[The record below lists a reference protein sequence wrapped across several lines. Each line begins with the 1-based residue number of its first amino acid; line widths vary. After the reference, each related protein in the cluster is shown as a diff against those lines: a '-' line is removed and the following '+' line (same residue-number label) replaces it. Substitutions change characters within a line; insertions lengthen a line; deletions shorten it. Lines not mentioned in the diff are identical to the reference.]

1 MGKTTRTSEPRLFT
15 PSFAAIMAAQALS
28 LLGMEILQFVL
39 PLHLLALTGSGTLYG
54 AVVAL
59 GNVPYLALAP
69 VGGVIADRTRKRSV
83 MAACDL
89 ALAAGLVA
97 YLSLSGTS
105 ALVPATVVALM
116 VSFAAQA
123 LYQPCAQSA
132 MPLMVAPERL
142 EQAVAVT
149 SQVGMLTGI
158 GGPVVGGIV
167 YGLCGLAPIV
177 VVSAAC
183 FAGSAAVAIALVRVP
198 YEPPERTAGALATV
212 RDDVGEALGFLRSR
226 PAMWRVIAAAT
237 LVNLFGSSF
246 FNVGSSYVVTQTLA
260 LPSQLLGALQA
271 ALAVGGLV
279 GGAVVALRPGALGLC
294 SVPGLLGAAAGGIAA
309 ISLVLAA
316 PLPALGAYAGLVVCY
331 LASMAFC
338 MALSIVATSYLQ
350 REAPETLT
358 GKVMSLAMMLAN
370 LAAPLGQ
377 VAYGAAFD
385 HVPAWVVAAL
395 ASGATAVVAV
405 WLRRG
410 GRQREA

>member
-1 MGKTTRTSEPRLFT
+1 MGKTTRTRQSRLFT
-15 PSFAAIMAAQALS
+15 PGFAAIMAAQTLS

-39 PLHLLALTGSGTLYG
+39 PLHLLGLTGSGTLYG
-54 AVVAL
+54 TVVAL

-97 YLSLSGTS
+97 YLVLADTP
-105 ALVPATVVALM
+105 ALVPATVTALM
-116 VSFAAQA
+116 AAFAAQA

-132 MPLMVAPERL
+132 MPLLVAPERL

-149 SQVGMLTGI
+149 NQVGMLTGI

-167 YGLCGLAPIV
+167 YGFCGLEPIV
-177 VVSAAC
+177 VVSAAI
-183 FAGSAAVAIALVRVP
+183 VLVRVP
-198 YEPPERTAGALATV
+198 YEPPARTAGALATA
-212 RDDVGEALGFLRSR
+212 RGDLGEALGFLRSR
-226 PAMWRVIAAAT
+226 PVMWRVIAAAT

-279 GGAVVALRPGALGLC
+279 GGAVVALRPGGLGLR
-294 SVPGLLGAAAGGIAA
+294 SVPGLLGAVALGIAA
-309 ISLVLAA
+309 IALVLAA

-331 LASMAFC
+331 LVSMAFC

-358 GKVMSLAMMLAN
+358 GKVMSLAMTLAN

-377 VAYGAAFD
+377 LSYGAAFD
-385 HVPAWVVAAL
+385 HVPAWAVAAL
-395 ASGATAVVAV
+395 AAAATGAVAV

-410 GRQREA
+410 GRAEG

>member
-1 MGKTTRTSEPRLFT
+1 MGKRTRTRQSRLFT
-15 PSFAAIMAAQALS
+15 PGFAAIMAAQTLS

-39 PLHLLALTGSGTLYG
+39 PLHLLGLTGSGTLYG
-54 AVVAL
+54 TVVAL

-97 YLSLSGTS
+97 YLVLADTP
-105 ALVPATVVALM
+105 ALVPATVTALM
-116 VSFAAQA
+116 AAFAAQA

-132 MPLMVAPERL
+132 MPLLVAPERL

-149 SQVGMLTGI
+149 NQVGMLTGI

-167 YGLCGLAPIV
+167 YGFCGLEPIV

-183 FAGSAAVAIALVRVP
+183 FAASAAVAIVLVRVP
-198 YEPPERTAGALATV
+198 YEPPARTAGALATA
-212 RDDVGEALGFLRSR
+212 RGDLGEALGFLRSR
-226 PAMWRVIAAAT
+226 PVMWRVIAAAT

-279 GGAVVALRPGALGLC
+279 GGAVVALRPGGLGLR
-294 SVPGLLGAAAGGIAA
+294 SVPGLLSAVALGIAA
-309 ISLVLAA
+309 IALVLAV

-331 LASMAFC
+331 LVSMAFC

-358 GKVMSLAMMLAN
+358 GKVMSLAMTLAN

-377 VAYGAAFD
+377 LSYGAAFD
-385 HVPAWVVAAL
+385 HVPAWAVAAL
-395 ASGATAVVAV
+395 AAAATAAVAV

-410 GRQREA
+410 GRAEG

>member
-1 MGKTTRTSEPRLFT
+1 MGKTTRTRQSRLFM
-15 PSFAAIMAAQALS
+15 PGFAAIMAAQTLS

-39 PLHLLALTGSGTLYG
+39 PLHLLGLTGSGTLYG
-54 AVVAL
+54 TVVAL

-97 YLSLSGTS
+97 YLVLADTP
-105 ALVPATVVALM
+105 ALVPATVTALM
-116 VSFAAQA
+116 AAFAAQA

-132 MPLMVAPERL
+132 MPLLVAPERL

-149 SQVGMLTGI
+149 NQVGMLTGI

-167 YGLCGLAPIV
+167 YGFCGLEPIV

-183 FAGSAAVAIALVRVP
+183 FAASAAVAIVLVRVP
-198 YEPPERTAGALATV
+198 YEPPARTAGALATA
-212 RDDVGEALGFLRSR
+212 RGDLGEALGFLRSR
-226 PAMWRVIAAAT
+226 PVMWRVIAAAT

-279 GGAVVALRPGALGLC
+279 GGAVVALRPGGLGLR
-294 SVPGLLGAAAGGIAA
+294 SVPGLLGAVALGIAA
-309 ISLVLAA
+309 IALVLAA

-331 LASMAFC
+331 LVSMAFC

-358 GKVMSLAMMLAN
+358 GKVMSLAMTLAN

-377 VAYGAAFD
+377 LSYGAAFD
-385 HVPAWVVAAL
+385 HVPAWAVAAL
-395 ASGATAVVAV
+395 AAAATGAVAV

-410 GRQREA
+410 GRAEG

>member
-1 MGKTTRTSEPRLFT
+1 MGKTTRTRQSRLFT
-15 PSFAAIMAAQALS
+15 PGFAAIMAAQTLS

-39 PLHLLALTGSGTLYG
+39 PLHLLGLTGSGTLYG
-54 AVVAL
+54 TVVAL

-89 ALAAGLVA
+89 ALSAGLVA
-97 YLSLSGTS
+97 YLVLADTP
-105 ALVPATVVALM
+105 ALVPATVTALM
-116 VSFAAQA
+116 AAFAAQA
-123 LYQPCAQSA
+123 LYQPCSQSA
-132 MPLMVAPERL
+132 MPLLVAPERL

-149 SQVGMLTGI
+149 NQVGMLTGI

-167 YGLCGLAPIV
+167 YGFCGLEPIV

-183 FAGSAAVAIALVRVP
+183 FAASAAVAIVLVRVP
-198 YEPPERTAGALATV
+198 YEPPARTAGALATA
-212 RDDVGEALGFLRSR
+212 RGDLGEALGFLRSR
-226 PAMWRVIAAAT
+226 PVMWRVIAAAT

-279 GGAVVALRPGALGLC
+279 GGAVVALRPGGLGLR
-294 SVPGLLGAAAGGIAA
+294 SVPGLLGAVALGIAA
-309 ISLVLAA
+309 IAVVLAA

-331 LASMAFC
+331 LVSMAFC

-358 GKVMSLAMMLAN
+358 GKVMSLAMTLAN

-377 VAYGAAFD
+377 LSYGAAFD
-385 HVPAWVVAAL
+385 HVPAWAVAAL
-395 ASGATAVVAV
+395 AAAATAAVAV

-410 GRQREA
+410 GRAEG

>member
-1 MGKTTRTSEPRLFT
+1 MSKTTRTRQSRLFT
-15 PSFAAIMAAQALS
+15 PGFAAIMAAQTLS

-39 PLHLLALTGSGTLYG
+39 PLHLLGLTGSGTLYG
-54 AVVAL
+54 TVVAL

-97 YLSLSGTS
+97 YLVLADTP
-105 ALVPATVVALM
+105 ALVPATVTALM
-116 VSFAAQA
+116 AAFAAQA

-132 MPLMVAPERL
+132 MPLLVAPERL

-149 SQVGMLTGI
+149 NQVGMLTGI

-167 YGLCGLAPIV
+167 YGFCGLEPIV

-183 FAGSAAVAIALVRVP
+183 FAASAAVAIVLVRVP
-198 YEPPERTAGALATV
+198 YEPPARTAGALATA
-212 RDDVGEALGFLRSR
+212 RGDLGEALGFLRSR
-226 PAMWRVIAAAT
+226 PVMWRVIAAAT

-279 GGAVVALRPGALGLC
+279 GGAVVALRPGGLGLR
-294 SVPGLLGAAAGGIAA
+294 SVPGLLSAVALGIAA
-309 ISLVLAA
+309 IAVVLAA

-331 LASMAFC
+331 LVSMAFC
-338 MALSIVATSYLQ
+338 MVLSIVATSYLQ

-358 GKVMSLAMMLAN
+358 GKVMSLAMTLAN

-377 VAYGAAFD
+377 LSYGAAFD
-385 HVPAWVVAAL
+385 HVPAWAVAAL
-395 ASGATAVVAV
+395 AAAATAAVAV

-410 GRQREA
+410 GRAEG

>member
-1 MGKTTRTSEPRLFT
+1 MGKTTRTSESRLFT
-15 PSFAAIMAAQALS
+15 PGFAAIMAAQTLS

-39 PLHLLALTGSGTLYG
+39 PLHLLGLTGSGTLYG
-54 AVVAL
+54 TVVAL

-97 YLSLSGTS
+97 YLVLADTP
-105 ALVPATVVALM
+105 ALVPATVTALM
-116 VSFAAQA
+116 AAFAAQA

-132 MPLMVAPERL
+132 MPLLVAPERL

-149 SQVGMLTGI
+149 NQVGMLTGI

-167 YGLCGLAPIV
+167 YGFCGLEPIV

-183 FAGSAAVAIALVRVP
+183 FAASAAVAIVLVRVP
-198 YEPPERTAGALATV
+198 YEPPARTAGALATA
-212 RDDVGEALGFLRSR
+212 RGDLGEALGFLRSR
-226 PAMWRVIAAAT
+226 PVMWRVIAAAT

-279 GGAVVALRPGALGLC
+279 GGAVVALRPGGLGLR
-294 SVPGLLGAAAGGIAA
+294 SVPGLLGAVAAGIAA
-309 ISLVLAA
+309 IAVVLAA

-331 LASMAFC
+331 LVSMAFC
-338 MALSIVATSYLQ
+338 MALSIVVTSYLQ

-358 GKVMSLAMMLAN
+358 GKVMSLAMTLAN

-377 VAYGAAFD
+377 LSYGAAFD

-395 ASGATAVVAV
+395 AAAATAAVAV

-410 GRQREA
+410 GRAEG

>member
-1 MGKTTRTSEPRLFT
+1 MDKTTRTRQSRLFT
-15 PSFAAIMAAQALS
+15 PGFAAIMAAQTLS

-39 PLHLLALTGSGTLYG
+39 PLHLLGLTGSGTLYG
-54 AVVAL
+54 TVVAL

-97 YLSLSGTS
+97 YLVLADTP
-105 ALVPATVVALM
+105 ALVPATVTALM
-116 VSFAAQA
+116 AAFAAQA

-132 MPLMVAPERL
+132 MPLLVAPERL

-149 SQVGMLTGI
+149 NQVGMLTGI

-167 YGLCGLAPIV
+167 YGFCGLEPIV

-183 FAGSAAVAIALVRVP
+183 FAASAAVAIVLVRVP
-198 YEPPERTAGALATV
+198 YEPPARTAGALATA
-212 RDDVGEALGFLRSR
+212 RGDLGEALGFLRSR
-226 PAMWRVIAAAT
+226 PVMWRVIAAAT

-279 GGAVVALRPGALGLC
+279 GGAVVALRPGGLGLR
-294 SVPGLLGAAAGGIAA
+294 SVPGLLSAVALGIAA
-309 ISLVLAA
+309 IAVVLAA

-331 LASMAFC
+331 LVSMAFC
-338 MALSIVATSYLQ
+338 MVLSIVATSYLQ

-358 GKVMSLAMMLAN
+358 GKVMSLAMTLAN

-377 VAYGAAFD
+377 LSYGAAFD
-385 HVPAWVVAAL
+385 HVPAWAVAAL
-395 ASGATAVVAV
+395 AAAATAAVAV

-410 GRQREA
+410 GRAEG

>member
-1 MGKTTRTSEPRLFT
+1 MGKKTRTRQSRLFT
-15 PSFAAIMAAQALS
+15 PGFAAILAAQTLS

-39 PLHLLALTGSGTLYG
+39 PLHLLGLTGSGTLYG
-54 AVVAL
+54 TVVAL

-97 YLSLSGTS
+97 YLVLADTP
-105 ALVPATVVALM
+105 ALVPATVTALM
-116 VSFAAQA
+116 AAFAAQA

-132 MPLMVAPERL
+132 MPLLVAPERL

-149 SQVGMLTGI
+149 NQVGMLTGI

-167 YGLCGLAPIV
+167 YGFCGLEPIV

-183 FAGSAAVAIALVRVP
+183 FAASAAVAIVLVRVP
-198 YEPPERTAGALATV
+198 YEPPARTAGALATA
-212 RDDVGEALGFLRSR
+212 RGDLGEALGFLRSR
-226 PAMWRVIAAAT
+226 PVMWRVIAAAT

-279 GGAVVALRPGALGLC
+279 GGAVVALRPGGLGLR
-294 SVPGLLGAAAGGIAA
+294 SVPGLLGAVALGIAA
-309 ISLVLAA
+309 IAVVLAA

-331 LASMAFC
+331 LVSMAFC

-358 GKVMSLAMMLAN
+358 GKVMSLAMTLAN

-377 VAYGAAFD
+377 LSYGAAFD
-385 HVPAWVVAAL
+385 HVPAWAVAAL
-395 ASGATAVVAV
+395 AAAATAAVAV

-410 GRQREA
+410 GRAEG

>member
-1 MGKTTRTSEPRLFT
+1 MSKTRSTTESHLFT
-15 PSFAAIMAAQALS
+15 PGFAAIMAAQTLS

-39 PLHLLALTGSGTLYG
+39 PLHLLSLTGSGTLYG
-54 AVVAL
+54 AVIAL

-69 VGGVIADRTRKRSV
+69 IGGVIADRTLKRSV
-83 MAACDL
+83 MVACDL

-97 YLSLSGTS
+97 YLPLTGTP
-105 ALVPATVVALM
+105 ALVPATVAVLM
-116 VSFAAQA
+116 AAFAAQA

-132 MPLMVAPERL
+132 MPLLVASERL

-149 SQVGMLTGI
+149 NQVGMLTGI

-167 YGLCGLAPIV
+167 YGVFGLAPIV

-183 FAGSAAVAIALVRVP
+183 FAASAAVAIILVRVP
-198 YEPPERTAGALATV
+198 YAPPARTAGALATV
-212 RDDVGEALGFLRSR
+212 RDDLGEALGFLRSR
-226 PAMWRVIAAAT
+226 PVMWRVIAAAT

-246 FNVGSSYVVTQTLA
+246 FNVGSSYVVTQTLG

-279 GGAVVALRPGALGLC
+279 GGAVVAARPGSLGLR
-294 SVPGLLGAAAGGIAA
+294 SVPGLLGAVAAGIAA
-309 ISLVLAA
+309 IVLVLAA

-338 MALSIVATSYLQ
+338 MVLSIVATSYLQ

-377 VAYGAAFD
+377 VVYGAAFD
-385 HVPAWVVAAL
+385 HVPAWTVAAL

>member
-1 MGKTTRTSEPRLFT
+1 MGKTTRTRQSRLFT
-15 PSFAAIMAAQALS
+15 PGFAAIMAAQTLS

-39 PLHLLALTGSGTLYG
+39 PLHLLGLTGSGTLYG
-54 AVVAL
+54 TAVAL

-97 YLSLSGTS
+97 YLVLADTP
-105 ALVPATVVALM
+105 ALVPATVTALM
-116 VSFAAQA
+116 AAFAAQA
-123 LYQPCAQSA
+123 LYQPCSQSA
-132 MPLMVAPERL
+132 MPLLVAPERL

-149 SQVGMLTGI
+149 NQVGMLTGI

-167 YGLCGLAPIV
+167 YGFCGLEPIV

-183 FAGSAAVAIALVRVP
+183 FAASAAVAIVLVRVP
-198 YEPPERTAGALATV
+198 YEPPARTAGALATA
-212 RDDVGEALGFLRSR
+212 RGDLGEALGFLRSR
-226 PAMWRVIAAAT
+226 PVMWRVIAAAT

-279 GGAVVALRPGALGLC
+279 GGAVVALRPGGLGLR
-294 SVPGLLGAAAGGIAA
+294 SVPGLLGAVALGIAA
-309 ISLVLAA
+309 IAVVLAV

-331 LASMAFC
+331 LVSMAFC

-358 GKVMSLAMMLAN
+358 GKVMSLAMTLAN

-377 VAYGAAFD
+377 LSYGAAFD
-385 HVPAWVVAAL
+385 HVPAWAVAAL
-395 ASGATAVVAV
+395 AAAATGAVAV

-410 GRQREA
+410 GRAEG

>member
-1 MGKTTRTSEPRLFT
+1 MGKTTRTRQSRLFT
-15 PSFAAIMAAQALS
+15 PGFAAIMAAQTLS

-39 PLHLLALTGSGTLYG
+39 PLHLLGLTGSGTLYG
-54 AVVAL
+54 TVVAL

-97 YLSLSGTS
+97 YLVLADTP
-105 ALVPATVVALM
+105 ALVPATVTALM
-116 VSFAAQA
+116 AAFAAQA

-132 MPLMVAPERL
+132 MPLLVAPERL

-149 SQVGMLTGI
+149 NQVGMLTGI

-167 YGLCGLAPIV
+167 YGFCGLEPIV

-183 FAGSAAVAIALVRVP
+183 FAASAAVAIVLVRVP
-198 YEPPERTAGALATV
+198 YEPPARTAGALATA
-212 RDDVGEALGFLRSR
+212 RGDLGEALGFLRSR
-226 PAMWRVIAAAT
+226 PVMWRVIAAAT

-279 GGAVVALRPGALGLC
+279 GGAVVALRPGGLGLR
-294 SVPGLLGAAAGGIAA
+294 SVPGLLGAVALGIAA
-309 ISLVLAA
+309 IALVLAA

-331 LASMAFC
+331 LVSMAFC

-358 GKVMSLAMMLAN
+358 GKVMSLAMTLAN

-377 VAYGAAFD
+377 LSYGAAFD
-385 HVPAWVVAAL
+385 HVPAWAIAAL
-395 ASGATAVVAV
+395 AAAATAAVAV

-410 GRQREA
+410 GRAEG

>member
-1 MGKTTRTSEPRLFT
+1 MGKRTRTRRSRLFT
-15 PSFAAIMAAQALS
+15 PGFAAIMAAQTLS

-39 PLHLLALTGSGTLYG
+39 PLHLLGLTGSGTLYG
-54 AVVAL
+54 TVVAL

-97 YLSLSGTS
+97 YLVLADTP
-105 ALVPATVVALM
+105 ALVPATVTALM
-116 VSFAAQA
+116 AAFAAQA

-132 MPLMVAPERL
+132 MPLLVAPERL

-149 SQVGMLTGI
+149 NQVGMLTGI

-167 YGLCGLAPIV
+167 YGFCGLEPIV

-183 FAGSAAVAIALVRVP
+183 FAASAAVAIVLVRVP
-198 YEPPERTAGALATV
+198 YEPPARTAGALATA
-212 RDDVGEALGFLRSR
+212 RGDLGEALGFLRSR
-226 PAMWRVIAAAT
+226 PVMWRVIVAAT

-279 GGAVVALRPGALGLC
+279 GGAVVALRPGGLGLR
-294 SVPGLLGAAAGGIAA
+294 SVPGLLGAVALGIAA
-309 ISLVLAA
+309 IAVVLAA

-331 LASMAFC
+331 LVSMAFC

-358 GKVMSLAMMLAN
+358 GKVMSLAMTLAN

-377 VAYGAAFD
+377 LSYGAAFD
-385 HVPAWVVAAL
+385 HVPAWAVAAL
-395 ASGATAVVAV
+395 AAAATAAVAV

-410 GRQREA
+410 GRAEG

>member
-1 MGKTTRTSEPRLFT
+1 MGKTTRTRQSRLFT
-15 PSFAAIMAAQALS
+15 PGFAAILAAQTLS

-39 PLHLLALTGSGTLYG
+39 PLHLLGLTGSGTLYG
-54 AVVAL
+54 TVVAL

-97 YLSLSGTS
+97 YLVLADTP
-105 ALVPATVVALM
+105 ALVPATVTALM
-116 VSFAAQA
+116 AAFAAQA

-132 MPLMVAPERL
+132 MPLLVAPERL

-149 SQVGMLTGI
+149 NQVGMLTGI

-167 YGLCGLAPIV
+167 YGFCGLEPIV

-183 FAGSAAVAIALVRVP
+183 FAASAAVAIVLVRVP
-198 YEPPERTAGALATV
+198 YEPPARTAGALATA
-212 RDDVGEALGFLRSR
+212 RGDLGEALGFLRSR
-226 PAMWRVIAAAT
+226 PVMWRVIAAAT

-279 GGAVVALRPGALGLC
+279 GGAVVALRPGGLGLR
-294 SVPGLLGAAAGGIAA
+294 SVPGLLGAVALGIAA
-309 ISLVLAA
+309 IALVLAA

-331 LASMAFC
+331 LVSMAFC
-338 MALSIVATSYLQ
+338 MALSIVVTSYLQ

-358 GKVMSLAMMLAN
+358 GKVMSLAMTLAN

-377 VAYGAAFD
+377 LSYGAAFD
-385 HVPAWVVAAL
+385 HVPAWAVAAL
-395 ASGATAVVAV
+395 AAAATGAVAV

-410 GRQREA
+410 GRAEG

>member
-1 MGKTTRTSEPRLFT
+1 MGKTTRTRQSRLFT
-15 PSFAAIMAAQALS
+15 PGFAAIMAAQTLS

-39 PLHLLALTGSGTLYG
+39 PLHLLGLTGSGTLYG
-54 AVVAL
+54 TVVAL

-97 YLSLSGTS
+97 YLVLADTP
-105 ALVPATVVALM
+105 ALVPATVTALM
-116 VSFAAQA
+116 AAFAAQA

-132 MPLMVAPERL
+132 MPLLVAPERL

-149 SQVGMLTGI
+149 NQVGMLTGI

-167 YGLCGLAPIV
+167 YGFCGLEPIV

-183 FAGSAAVAIALVRVP
+183 FAASAAVAIVLVRVP
-198 YEPPERTAGALATV
+198 YEPPARTAGALATA
-212 RDDVGEALGFLRSR
+212 RGDLGEALGFLRSR
-226 PAMWRVIAAAT
+226 PVMWRVIAAAT

-279 GGAVVALRPGALGLC
+279 GGAVVALRPGGLGLR
-294 SVPGLLGAAAGGIAA
+294 SVPGLLGAVALGIAA
-309 ISLVLAA
+309 IAVVLAV

-331 LASMAFC
+331 LVSMAFC

-358 GKVMSLAMMLAN
+358 GKVMSLAMTLAN

-377 VAYGAAFD
+377 LSYGAAFD
-385 HVPAWVVAAL
+385 HVPAWAVAAL
-395 ASGATAVVAV
+395 AAAATGAVAV

-410 GRQREA
+410 GRAEG

>member
-1 MGKTTRTSEPRLFT
+1 MGKRTRTRRSRLFT
-15 PSFAAIMAAQALS
+15 PGFAAIMAAQTLS

-39 PLHLLALTGSGTLYG
+39 PLHLLGLTGSGTLYG
-54 AVVAL
+54 TVVAL

-97 YLSLSGTS
+97 YLVLADTP
-105 ALVPATVVALM
+105 ALVPATVTALM
-116 VSFAAQA
+116 AAFAAQA

-132 MPLMVAPERL
+132 MPLLVAPERL

-149 SQVGMLTGI
+149 NQVGMLTGI

-167 YGLCGLAPIV
+167 YGFCGLEPIV

-183 FAGSAAVAIALVRVP
+183 FAASAAVAIVLVRVP
-198 YEPPERTAGALATV
+198 YEPPARTAGALATA
-212 RDDVGEALGFLRSR
+212 RGDLGEALGFLRSR
-226 PAMWRVIAAAT
+226 PVMWRVIAAAT

-279 GGAVVALRPGALGLC
+279 GGAVVALRPGGLGLR
-294 SVPGLLGAAAGGIAA
+294 SVPGLLGAVALGIAA
-309 ISLVLAA
+309 IALVLAA

-331 LASMAFC
+331 LVSMAFC

-358 GKVMSLAMMLAN
+358 GKVMSLAMTLAN

-377 VAYGAAFD
+377 LSYGAAFD
-385 HVPAWVVAAL
+385 HVPAWAVAAL
-395 ASGATAVVAV
+395 AAAATGAVAV

-410 GRQREA
+410 GRAEG

>member
-1 MGKTTRTSEPRLFT
+1 MGKRTRTRRSRLFT
-15 PSFAAIMAAQALS
+15 PGFAAIMAAQTLS

-39 PLHLLALTGSGTLYG
+39 PLHLLGLTGSGTLYG
-54 AVVAL
+54 TVVAL

-97 YLSLSGTS
+97 YLVLADTP
-105 ALVPATVVALM
+105 ALVPATVTALM
-116 VSFAAQA
+116 AAFAAQA

-132 MPLMVAPERL
+132 MPLLVAPERL

-149 SQVGMLTGI
+149 NQVGMLTGI

-167 YGLCGLAPIV
+167 YGFCGLEPIV

-183 FAGSAAVAIALVRVP
+183 FAASAAVAIVLVRVP
-198 YEPPERTAGALATV
+198 YEPPARTAGALATA
-212 RDDVGEALGFLRSR
+212 RGDLGEALGFLRSR
-226 PAMWRVIAAAT
+226 PVMWRVIAAAT

-279 GGAVVALRPGALGLC
+279 GGAVVALRPGGLGLR
-294 SVPGLLGAAAGGIAA
+294 SVPGLLGAVALGIAA
-309 ISLVLAA
+309 IAVVLAA

-331 LASMAFC
+331 LVSMAFC

-358 GKVMSLAMMLAN
+358 GKVMSLAMTLAN

-377 VAYGAAFD
+377 LSYGAAFD
-385 HVPAWVVAAL
+385 HVPAWAVAAL
-395 ASGATAVVAV
+395 AAAATAAVAV

-410 GRQREA
+410 GRAEG

>member
-1 MGKTTRTSEPRLFT
+1 MSKTTRTRQSRLFT
-15 PSFAAIMAAQALS
+15 PGFAAIMAAQTLS

-39 PLHLLALTGSGTLYG
+39 PLHLLGLTGSGTLYG
-54 AVVAL
+54 TVVAL

-97 YLSLSGTS
+97 YLVLADTP
-105 ALVPATVVALM
+105 ALVPATVTALM
-116 VSFAAQA
+116 AAFAAQA

-132 MPLMVAPERL
+132 MPLLVAPERL

-149 SQVGMLTGI
+149 NQVGMLTGI

-167 YGLCGLAPIV
+167 YGFCGLEPIV

-183 FAGSAAVAIALVRVP
+183 FAASAAVAIVLVRVP
-198 YEPPERTAGALATV
+198 YEPPARTAGALATA
-212 RDDVGEALGFLRSR
+212 RGDLGEALGFLRSR
-226 PAMWRVIAAAT
+226 PVMWRVIAAAT
-237 LVNLFGSSF
+237 LVNLLGSSF

-279 GGAVVALRPGALGLC
+279 GGAVVALRPGGLGLR
-294 SVPGLLGAAAGGIAA
+294 SVPGLLGAVALGIAA
-309 ISLVLAA
+309 IAVVLAV

-331 LASMAFC
+331 LVSMAFC

-358 GKVMSLAMMLAN
+358 GKVMSLAMTLAN

-377 VAYGAAFD
+377 LSYGAAFD
-385 HVPAWVVAAL
+385 HVPAWAVAAL
-395 ASGATAVVAV
+395 AAAATGAVAV

-410 GRQREA
+410 GRAEG

>member
-1 MGKTTRTSEPRLFT
+1 MSKTRSTTESHLFT
-15 PSFAAIMAAQALS
+15 PGFAAIMAAQTLS

-39 PLHLLALTGSGTLYG
+39 PLHLLSLTGSGTLYG
-54 AVVAL
+54 AVIAL

-69 VGGVIADRTRKRSV
+69 IGGVIADRTLKRSV

-97 YLSLSGTS
+97 YLPLAGTP
-105 ALVPATVVALM
+105 ALVPATVAVLM
-116 VSFAAQA
+116 AAFAAQA

-132 MPLMVAPERL
+132 MPLLVASERL

-149 SQVGMLTGI
+149 NQVGMLTGI

-167 YGLCGLAPIV
+167 YGVFGPAPIV

-183 FAGSAAVAIALVRVP
+183 FAASAAVAIILVRVP
-198 YEPPERTAGALATV
+198 YAPPARTASALATV
-212 RDDVGEALGFLRSR
+212 RGDLGKALGFLRSR
-226 PAMWRVIAAAT
+226 PVMWRVIAAAT

-246 FNVGSSYVVTQTLA
+246 FNVGSSYVVTQTLG

-279 GGAVVALRPGALGLC
+279 GGAVVAARPGSLSLR
-294 SVPGLLGAAAGGIAA
+294 SVPGLLGAVAAGIAA
-309 ISLVLAA
+309 IALVLAA

-338 MALSIVATSYLQ
+338 MVLSIVATSYLQ
-350 REAPETLT
+350 REALETLT

-377 VAYGAAFD
+377 VVYGAAFD
-385 HVPAWVVAAL
+385 HVPAWTVAAL
-395 ASGATAVVAV
+395 ASGATAVVAI

>member
-1 MGKTTRTSEPRLFT
+1 MDKTTRTRQSRLFT
-15 PSFAAIMAAQALS
+15 PGFAAILAAQTLS

-39 PLHLLALTGSGTLYG
+39 PLHLLGLTGSGTLYG
-54 AVVAL
+54 TVVAL

-97 YLSLSGTS
+97 YLVLADTP
-105 ALVPATVVALM
+105 ALVPATVTALM
-116 VSFAAQA
+116 AAFAAQA

-132 MPLMVAPERL
+132 MPLLVAPERL

-149 SQVGMLTGI
+149 NQVGMLTGI

-167 YGLCGLAPIV
+167 YGFCGLEPIV

-183 FAGSAAVAIALVRVP
+183 FAASAAVAIVLVRVP
-198 YEPPERTAGALATV
+198 YEPPARTAGALATA
-212 RDDVGEALGFLRSR
+212 RGDLGEALGFLRSR
-226 PAMWRVIAAAT
+226 PVMWRVIAAAT

-279 GGAVVALRPGALGLC
+279 GGAVVALRPGGLGLR
-294 SVPGLLGAAAGGIAA
+294 SVPGLLGAVALGIAA
-309 ISLVLAA
+309 IAVVLAA

-331 LASMAFC
+331 LVSMAFC

-358 GKVMSLAMMLAN
+358 GKVMSLAMTLAN

-377 VAYGAAFD
+377 LSYGAAFD
-385 HVPAWVVAAL
+385 HVPAWAVAAL
-395 ASGATAVVAV
+395 AAAATAAVAV

-410 GRQREA
+410 GRAEG

>member
-1 MGKTTRTSEPRLFT
+1 MLADT
-15 PSFAAIMAAQALS
+15 P
-28 LLGMEILQFVL
+28 
-39 PLHLLALTGSGTLYG
+39 
-54 AVVAL
+54 
-59 GNVPYLALAP
+59 
-69 VGGVIADRTRKRSV
+69 
-83 MAACDL
+83 
-89 ALAAGLVA
+89 
-97 YLSLSGTS
+97 
-105 ALVPATVVALM
+105 ALVPATVTALM
-116 VSFAAQA
+116 AAFAAQA

-132 MPLMVAPERL
+132 MPLLVAPERL

-149 SQVGMLTGI
+149 NQVGMLTGI

-167 YGLCGLAPIV
+167 YGFCGLEPIV

-183 FAGSAAVAIALVRVP
+183 FAASAAVAIVLVRVP
-198 YEPPERTAGALATV
+198 YEPPARTAGALATA
-212 RDDVGEALGFLRSR
+212 RGDLGEALGFLRSR
-226 PAMWRVIAAAT
+226 PVMWRVIAAAT

-279 GGAVVALRPGALGLC
+279 GGAVVALRPGGLGLR
-294 SVPGLLGAAAGGIAA
+294 SVPGLLGAVALGIAA
-309 ISLVLAA
+309 IALVLAA

-331 LASMAFC
+331 LVSMAFC

-358 GKVMSLAMMLAN
+358 GKVMSLAMTLAN

-377 VAYGAAFD
+377 LSYGAAFD
-385 HVPAWVVAAL
+385 HVPAWAVAAL
-395 ASGATAVVAV
+395 AAAATGAVAV

-410 GRQREA
+410 GRAEG

>member
-1 MGKTTRTSEPRLFT
+1 MSKTTRTRQSRLFT
-15 PSFAAIMAAQALS
+15 PGFAAIMAAQTLS

-39 PLHLLALTGSGTLYG
+39 PLHLLGLTGSGTLYG
-54 AVVAL
+54 TVVAF

-97 YLSLSGTS
+97 YLVLADTP
-105 ALVPATVVALM
+105 ALVPATVTALM
-116 VSFAAQA
+116 AAFAAQA

-132 MPLMVAPERL
+132 MPLLVAPERL

-149 SQVGMLTGI
+149 NQVGMLTGI

-167 YGLCGLAPIV
+167 YGFCGLEPIV

-183 FAGSAAVAIALVRVP
+183 FAASAAVAVVLVRVP
-198 YEPPERTAGALATV
+198 YEPPARTAGALATA
-212 RDDVGEALGFLRSR
+212 RGDLGEALGFLRSR
-226 PAMWRVIAAAT
+226 PVMWRVIAAAT

-279 GGAVVALRPGALGLC
+279 GGAVVALRPGGLGLR
-294 SVPGLLGAAAGGIAA
+294 SVPGLLGAVALGIAA
-309 ISLVLAA
+309 IAVVLAV

-331 LASMAFC
+331 LVSMAFC

-358 GKVMSLAMMLAN
+358 GKVMSLAMTLAN

-377 VAYGAAFD
+377 LSYGAAFD
-385 HVPAWVVAAL
+385 HVPAWAVAAL
-395 ASGATAVVAV
+395 AAAATAAVAV

-410 GRQREA
+410 GRAEG